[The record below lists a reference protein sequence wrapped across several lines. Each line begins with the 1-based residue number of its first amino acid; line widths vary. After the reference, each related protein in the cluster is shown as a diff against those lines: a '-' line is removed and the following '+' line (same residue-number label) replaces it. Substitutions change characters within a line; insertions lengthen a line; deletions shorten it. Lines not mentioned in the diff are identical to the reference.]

1 MKMPKSLNKVILIGN
16 VGKDPEMRYS
26 PSGLAIA
33 TFSMATSES
42 WKDKDTGDKK
52 EKTEWHKIVAFGKT
66 AEIIG
71 QYNTKGDFLYIEG
84 KIQTRDW
91 EDKDGVKR
99 YTTEIVAQYTI
110 TLRSKNGP
118 KSEDGQQSPMGQ
130 TTSVPE
136 DDDIPF

>member
-1 MKMPKSLNKVILIGN
+1 MPKSLNKVILIGN
-16 VGKDPEMRYS
+16 IGKDPELRYS
-26 PSGLAIA
+26 PSEVAIA

-52 EKTEWHKIVAFGKT
+52 EKTEWHRIVAFGKT

-71 QYNTKGDFLYIEG
+71 EYNKKGDFIYIEG
-84 KIQTRDW
+84 KLQTRDW

-99 YTTEIVAQYTI
+99 YTTEIVARYTI

-118 KSEDGQQSPMGQ
+118 VSASEPPPV
-130 TTSVPE
+130 TTPE

>member
-1 MKMPKSLNKVILIGN
+1 MPKSLNKVILIGN
-16 VGKDPEMRYS
+16 CGKDPEMRYS

-52 EKTEWHKIVAFGKT
+52 EKTEWHKVVAFGKT

-71 QYNTKGDFLYIEG
+71 QYNGKGDFLYIEG
-84 KIQTRDW
+84 KIQTRSW

-110 TLRSKNGP
+110 TLRSKDGP
-118 KSEDGQQSPMGQ
+118 RTSDEGAGQHEG
-130 TTSVPE
+130 VGKNLK